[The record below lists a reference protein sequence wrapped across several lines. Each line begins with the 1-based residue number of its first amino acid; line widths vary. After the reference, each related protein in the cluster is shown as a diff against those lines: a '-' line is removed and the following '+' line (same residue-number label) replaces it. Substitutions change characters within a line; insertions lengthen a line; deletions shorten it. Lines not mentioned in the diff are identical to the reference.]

1 MGRTTVAFVSDVHSN
16 LEALQAVLAEVEGLD
31 VYCLGDIVGYGASP
45 NEVIKLL
52 IERRATCLLGNHDNA
67 AISGDVKEFNPRAA
81 MVAMWTARQLTPE
94 SSSFLG
100 SLPRERSMVLDG
112 TRVYMAHGSPDDT
125 MWEYVSP
132 ETHSDLFDHYLEK
145 VGAEVI
151 ALGHTH
157 VPFSW
162 KGDRGRVFNPGSVG
176 QPRDGDNR
184 ASYALLTLG
193 GGGAEVEIRRVEY
206 DIDGAAKR
214 ISAAGLP
221 AYLAARLY
229 SGG

>member
-1 MGRTTVAFVSDVHSN
+1 MGRTTVALISDVHSN
-16 LEALQAVLAEVEGLD
+16 LEALQAVLAEAEGLD

-45 NEVIKLL
+45 NEVVRAL

-81 MVAMWTARQLTPE
+81 MVAVWTAGKLTSE
-94 SSSFLG
+94 STSFLG
-100 SLPRERSMVLDG
+100 SLPRDRSLVLEG
-112 TRVYMAHGSPDDT
+112 TRMYLAHGSPEDT
-125 MWEYVSP
+125 LWEYVSP
-132 ETHSDLFDHYLEK
+132 ETHSDLFDYYLEK
-145 VGAEVI
+145 VGADVI

-162 KGDRGRVFNPGSVG
+162 KGGRGRVFNPGSVG

-193 GGGAEVEIRRVEY
+193 SDGSEVEIRRVAY

-221 AYLAARLY
+221 EYLAARLY
-229 SGG
+229 SGR